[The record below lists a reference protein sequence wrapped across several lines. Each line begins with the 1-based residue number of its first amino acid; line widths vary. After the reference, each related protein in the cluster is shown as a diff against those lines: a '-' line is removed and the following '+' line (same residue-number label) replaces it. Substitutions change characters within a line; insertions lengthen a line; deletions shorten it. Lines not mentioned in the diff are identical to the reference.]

1 MPRLLWSVR
10 DQSIFSGVVI
20 GGITAAATTGAL
32 IAMGR
37 RQGSAGLPFAAI
49 GAAFS
54 HQTTSAVAA
63 NLVLGGFVLHVLAMI
78 AWSFIFVW
86 LTDRLGGKHVVA
98 TILVTMVAFAF
109 SILVT
114 QWRGSGLA
122 SVLPLGDF
130 LVLAV
135 IFAGSLEAGMRFALP
150 NLRNT

>member
-1 MPRLLWSVR
+1 MREQPIS
-10 DQSIFSGVVI
+10 SGVII
-20 GGITAAATTGAL
+20 GGITAAATSGAL

-63 NLVLGGFVLHVLAMI
+63 NLVLGGFLLHVLAML
-78 AWSFIFVW
+78 AWSVVFVW
-86 LTDRLGGKHVVA
+86 LTERLGGKHIVA

-130 LVLAV
+130 LVLALV
-135 IFAGSLEAGMRFALP
+135 FACSLEVGMRFALP
-150 NLRNT
+150 NLRNA